1 MNRYE
6 LADQHALSEGDN
18 GNAEISFLAG
28 YAARDEEV
36 EKLKAELKELKGLF
50 DLSKDEYINQVGS
63 WKIIQ
68 RLQEENEKL
77 KQQLEIAET
86 TLAKASPDYFNLYQK
101 IIDDIEHE
109 NVENE

>member
-50 DLSKDEYINQVGS
+50 DLSKDEYISQVGS

-77 KQQLEIAET
+77 KLQLNQAIKE
-86 TLAKASPDYFNLYQK
+86 LGFLRDYFDEADVMKAY
-101 IIDDIEHE
+101 
-109 NVENE
+109 VEMDKE